1 MDSKGK
7 KTLTFG
13 FFVYIII
20 GLILTYSLF
29 SMASEHEKNMEKFEN
44 YKSVLDWDVIVIF
57 VLLLYFISGIVII
70 IWWTI
75 YPRILK
81 KIKP

>member
-1 MDSKGK
+1 MDPKGK
-7 KTLTFG
+7 KTLIIG
-13 FFVYIII
+13 FFAYLII

-29 SMASEHEKNMEKFEN
+29 SMASEHEKNMEKFKN
-44 YKSVLDWDVIVIF
+44 YKSALDWDVIVIL
-57 VLLLYFISGIVII
+57 VLLLYFIGGIVII

-81 KIKP
+81 EIKH